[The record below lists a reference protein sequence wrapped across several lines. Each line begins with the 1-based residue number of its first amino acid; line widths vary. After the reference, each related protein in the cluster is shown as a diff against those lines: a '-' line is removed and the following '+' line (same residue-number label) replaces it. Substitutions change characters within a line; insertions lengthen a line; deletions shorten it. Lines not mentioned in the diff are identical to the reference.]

1 MKANVPSSVT
11 VPVYPKK
18 NLPLFLEKPDLS
30 MYNILNILCLLN
42 VLTFAWIRG
51 MLGVTR

>member
-11 VPVYPKK
+11 VPDPKK
-18 NLPLFLEKPDLS
+18 NLPLFLKKPDMS

-51 MLGVTR
+51 MLGVTW